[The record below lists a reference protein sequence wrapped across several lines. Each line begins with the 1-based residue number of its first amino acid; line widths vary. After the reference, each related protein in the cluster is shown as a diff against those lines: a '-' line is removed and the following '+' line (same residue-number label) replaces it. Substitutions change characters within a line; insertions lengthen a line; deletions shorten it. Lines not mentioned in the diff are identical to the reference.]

1 LENRIPEAQENRIH
15 QRPFFEKIFIIS
27 PFNVTAS
34 VTLLLYAN
42 QKKTAK
48 ERKPMTELIKNYFE
62 KIQIGKG
69 QSYKNLTLYP
79 VLSDEVIPFDYLT
92 LDEALSQ
99 NLIEVVE
106 IDQHGSVPELRVI
119 NKSDKMVLILDGEEL
134 VGAKQNRI
142 INTTIL
148 IPDNETVKI
157 PVSCVE
163 QGRWSYRT
171 ESFHTENRMAP
182 STLRA
187 MKAQQVH
194 FSMKES
200 GNFRSDQGAI
210 WNEISAKAS
219 RRKAE
224 SGSMAMAEIYKK
236 ERPVIDDY
244 LKNFEI
250 SNLQI
255 GAIFQIN
262 GNVAGIESFGKSD
275 TFEKTFKK
283 IVESYALDA
292 IDWYDS
298 KFDKIGPKAK
308 VVAFLKA
315 VKTVQADSNQSVGL
329 GIDYRLES
337 KKCTGFA
344 LAFDEM
350 VLHLSV
356 FARTSNGE
364 KFGPSVRMQRYSTR
378 RYRRS
383 R

>member
-1 LENRIPEAQENRIH
+1 
-15 QRPFFEKIFIIS
+15 
-27 PFNVTAS
+27 
-34 VTLLLYAN
+34 
-42 QKKTAK
+42 
-48 ERKPMTELIKNYFE
+48 MTELIKNYLE
-62 KIQIGKG
+62 NIKIGKG
-69 QSYKNLTLYP
+69 QSYKNLTFYP
-79 VLSDEVIPFDYLT
+79 VLSDEVVPFDYLN

-106 IDQHGSVPELRVI
+106 VDQHGSVPELRVI
-119 NKSDKMVLILDGEEL
+119 NKSKKMVLILDGEEL

-148 IPDNETVKI
+148 IPANEAVKI

-163 QGRWSYRT
+163 QGRWSYDTQFFR
-171 ESFHTENRMAP
+171 SENRLAP

-187 MKAQQVH
+187 MKAKQVH

-244 LKNFEI
+244 IKNFEI
-250 SNLQI
+250 SGSQI

-262 GNVAGIESFGKSD
+262 GNVAGIESFGKAD
-275 TFEKTFKK
+275 TFKKTFKK

-298 KFDKIGPKAK
+298 KFDKIGTKAK
-308 VVAFLKA
+308 VVAFLKTI
-315 VKTVQADSNQSVGL
+315 KTVQADSHQSVGL
-329 GIDYRLES
+329 GTDYRIDS

-344 LAFDEM
+344 LAFDEL

-356 FARTSNGE
+356 FARTSNSG
-364 KFGPSVRMQRYSTR
+364 KIGPSVRMQRYSTR
-378 RYRRS
+378 RHRRS

>member
-1 LENRIPEAQENRIH
+1 
-15 QRPFFEKIFIIS
+15 
-27 PFNVTAS
+27 
-34 VTLLLYAN
+34 
-42 QKKTAK
+42 
-48 ERKPMTELIKNYFE
+48 MTDLIKNYLE

-106 IDQHGSVPELRVI
+106 VDQHGSVPELKVV
-119 NKSDKMVLILDGEEL
+119 NKSEKMVLILDGEEL
-134 VGAKQNRI
+134 VGAKQNRM

-148 IPDNETVKI
+148 IPSNETVKI

-163 QGRWSYRT
+163 QGRWSYDT
-171 ESFHTENRMAP
+171 HSFRSENRLAP

-187 MKAQQVH
+187 MKSQQVH
-194 FSMKES
+194 FSMKQS

-210 WNEISAKAS
+210 WNEISEKAS

-236 ERPVIDDY
+236 ERLVIDDY
-244 LKNFEI
+244 LKNFKI
-250 SNLQI
+250 LDSQI
-255 GAIFQIN
+255 GAIFQLN

-275 TFEKTFKK
+275 TFKKTFKK

-298 KFDKIGPKAK
+298 KFDEIGTETKI
-308 VVAFLKA
+308 VAFLNTI
-315 VKTVQADSNQSVGL
+315 KTVQTDSHQSVGL
-329 GIDYRLES
+329 GIDFRIDS
-337 KKCTGFA
+337 KKCIGFA
-344 LAFDEM
+344 LAFKEK

-356 FARTSNGE
+356 FARTSNSE
-364 KFGPSVRMQRYSTR
+364 KLGPSVRMQRSSTR

>member
-1 LENRIPEAQENRIH
+1 ML
-15 QRPFFEKIFIIS
+15 
-27 PFNVTAS
+27 
-34 VTLLLYAN
+34 N
-42 QKKTAK
+42 QKTSKGAGA
-48 ERKPMTELIKNYFE
+48 MTELIKNYIE

-79 VLSDEVIPFDYLT
+79 LLSDEVIPFDYLT
-92 LDEALSQ
+92 LDEGLSK

-106 IDQHGSVPELRVI
+106 VDQHGSVPELRII
-119 NKSDKMVLILDGEEL
+119 NKSEKMILILDGEEL

-148 IPDNETVKI
+148 IPAHETVKI

-163 QGRWSYRT
+163 AGRWSYDTQFFR
-171 ESFHTENRMAP
+171 SENRLAP

-200 GNFRSDQGAI
+200 GNFRSDQCAI
-210 WNEISAKAS
+210 WDEISAKAS
-219 RRKAE
+219 RRNAE

-244 LKNFEI
+244 IKNFEI
-250 SNLQI
+250 SGFQI
-255 GAIFQIN
+255 GAVFQIN

-275 TFEKTFKK
+275 TFKKTFKK

-292 IDWYDS
+292 IDCYDS
-298 KFDKIGPKAK
+298 KFDEIGTETKI
-308 VVAFLKA
+308 VAFLNTI
-315 VKTVQADSNQSVGL
+315 KTVQANSHQSVGL
-329 GIDYRLES
+329 GIDFRIDS
-337 KKCTGFA
+337 KKCIGFV
-344 LAFDEM
+344 LAFKEK

-356 FARTSNGE
+356 FARTSNSE

>member
-1 LENRIPEAQENRIH
+1 
-15 QRPFFEKIFIIS
+15 
-27 PFNVTAS
+27 
-34 VTLLLYAN
+34 
-42 QKKTAK
+42 
-48 ERKPMTELIKNYFE
+48 MTELIKNYLE

-69 QSYKNLTLYP
+69 QPYKNLTLYP
-79 VLSDEVIPFDYLT
+79 LLSDEVIPFDYLT

-106 IDQHGSVPELRVI
+106 VDQHGSVPELRVI
-119 NKSDKMVLILDGEEL
+119 NKSEKMVLILDGEEL

-148 IPDNETVKI
+148 VPANETVKI

-163 QGRWSYRT
+163 QGRWSYDT
-171 ESFHTENRMAP
+171 QSFRSENRLAP

-187 MKAQQVH
+187 MKAEQVH

-200 GNFRSDQGAI
+200 GNFRSNQGAI

-236 ERPVIDDY
+236 ERPAIDDY
-244 LKNFEI
+244 LNNFEM
-250 SNLQI
+250 SDLQI

-298 KFDKIGPKAK
+298 KFDKIGSQAK
-308 VVAFLKA
+308 VVAFLKTI
-315 VKTVQADSNQSVGL
+315 KTVQADSHQSVGL
-329 GIDYRLES
+329 GTDYRLDS

-344 LAFDEM
+344 LAFDEK
-350 VLHLSV
+350 VLHMSV
-356 FARTSNGE
+356 FARKSNGE
-364 KFGPSVRMQRYSTR
+364 KITPSVRMQRYSTR
-378 RYRRS
+378 RNRRT

>member
-1 LENRIPEAQENRIH
+1 M
-15 QRPFFEKIFIIS
+15 K
-27 PFNVTAS
+27 
-34 VTLLLYAN
+34 
-42 QKKTAK
+42 
-48 ERKPMTELIKNYFE
+48 
-62 KIQIGKG
+62 
-69 QSYKNLTLYP
+69 
-79 VLSDEVIPFDYLT
+79 LSKFRLV
-92 LDEALSQ
+92 ALRRAGGHT
-99 NLIEVVE
+99 
-106 IDQHGSVPELRVI
+106 D
-119 NKSDKMVLILDGEEL
+119 
-134 VGAKQNRI
+134 
-142 INTTIL
+142 
-148 IPDNETVKI
+148 
-157 PVSCVE
+157 
-163 QGRWSYRT
+163 T

-187 MKAQQVH
+187 MKAHQVH

-236 ERPVIDDY
+236 ERPAIDDY
-244 LKNFEI
+244 LKNFEM
-250 SNLQI
+250 SDLQI

-298 KFDKIGPKAK
+298 KFDKIGAKAK
-308 VVAFLKA
+308 VVAFLKTI
-315 VKTVQADSNQSVGL
+315 KTVQADSHQSVGL
-329 GIDYRLES
+329 GTDYRLDS

-350 VLHLSV
+350 VLHMSV

-364 KFGPSVRMQRYSTR
+364 KIRPSVRMQRYSTR

>member
-1 LENRIPEAQENRIH
+1 
-15 QRPFFEKIFIIS
+15 
-27 PFNVTAS
+27 
-34 VTLLLYAN
+34 
-42 QKKTAK
+42 
-48 ERKPMTELIKNYFE
+48 
-62 KIQIGKG
+62 
-69 QSYKNLTLYP
+69 
-79 VLSDEVIPFDYLT
+79 
-92 LDEALSQ
+92 
-99 NLIEVVE
+99 
-106 IDQHGSVPELRVI
+106 
-119 NKSDKMVLILDGEEL
+119 
-134 VGAKQNRI
+134 
-142 INTTIL
+142 
-148 IPDNETVKI
+148 
-157 PVSCVE
+157 
-163 QGRWSYRT
+163 
-171 ESFHTENRMAP
+171 
-182 STLRA
+182 

-210 WNEISAKAS
+210 WNEISEKAS

-250 SNLQI
+250 LDSQT

-262 GNVAGIESFGKSD
+262 GNMAGIESFGKSD

-298 KFDKIGPKAK
+298 KFDNIGSKAK
-308 VVAFLKA
+308 VMAFLKSI
-315 VKTVQADSNQSVGL
+315 KTIQADSHQSVGL
-329 GIDYRLES
+329 GTDYRLES
-337 KKCTGFA
+337 KRCTGFA
-344 LAFDEM
+344 LAFDEL

-364 KFGPSVRMQRYSTR
+364 RKKPYVRMQRYSTR

>member
-1 LENRIPEAQENRIH
+1 
-15 QRPFFEKIFIIS
+15 
-27 PFNVTAS
+27 
-34 VTLLLYAN
+34 
-42 QKKTAK
+42 
-48 ERKPMTELIKNYFE
+48 MTDLIKNYLE

-106 IDQHGSVPELRVI
+106 VDQHGSVPELMVV

-148 IPDNETVKI
+148 IPANETVKI

-163 QGRWSYRT
+163 QGRWSYDT
-171 ESFHTENRMAP
+171 HSFRSENRLAP

-210 WNEISAKAS
+210 WNEISEKAS

-224 SGSMAMAEIYKK
+224 SRQHGHG
-236 ERPVIDDY
+236 R
-244 LKNFEI
+244 
-250 SNLQI
+250 NLQE
-255 GAIFQIN
+255 GKT
-262 GNVAGIESFGKSD
+262 GN
-275 TFEKTFKK
+275 
-283 IVESYALDA
+283 
-292 IDWYDS
+292 
-298 KFDKIGPKAK
+298 
-308 VVAFLKA
+308 
-315 VKTVQADSNQSVGL
+315 
-329 GIDYRLES
+329 
-337 KKCTGFA
+337 
-344 LAFDEM
+344 
-350 VLHLSV
+350 
-356 FARTSNGE
+356 
-364 KFGPSVRMQRYSTR
+364 
-378 RYRRS
+378 
-383 R
+383 

>member
-1 LENRIPEAQENRIH
+1 
-15 QRPFFEKIFIIS
+15 
-27 PFNVTAS
+27 
-34 VTLLLYAN
+34 
-42 QKKTAK
+42 
-48 ERKPMTELIKNYFE
+48 MTDLIKNYLE
-62 KIQIGKG
+62 KIQIGTE

-106 IDQHGSVPELRVI
+106 VDQHGSVPELRVI
-119 NKSDKMVLILDGEEL
+119 NKSEKMILILDGEEL

-148 IPDNETVKI
+148 IPANETVKI

-163 QGRWSYRT
+163 EGRWSYKT
-171 ESFHTENRMAP
+171 ESFNTENRMAP

-236 ERPVIDDY
+236 ERPAIDDY
-244 LKNFEI
+244 LKNFKMLE
-250 SNLQI
+250 LQI

-298 KFDKIGPKAK
+298 KFDKIGSQAK
-308 VVAFLKA
+308 VVAFLKTI
-315 VKTVQADSNQSVGL
+315 KTVQADSHQSVGL
-329 GIDYRLES
+329 GTDYRIDS

-344 LAFDEM
+344 LAFDEL

-364 KFGPSVRMQRYSTR
+364 RFGPSVRMQRYSTR